1 MGKKSNVALDNMFT
15 QQQYIDILYNLSLST
30 IKWKN
35 LPDTCC
41 PLYLEKC
48 LFYEGKAIFFYDDIL
63 GFLNMKFTTGGG
75 FDIYKEPIIRYAFAD
90 NDFRVELDKHNSV
103 IIYNNLAK
111 TNSIILIR
119 NYAQKLALID
129 RIIDTNINVQKTPFI
144 VEAEQNERATIDAL
158 FKKYDGNS
166 PLIVTNKGFK
176 QDSIKIMNID
186 TPFKANE
193 LYELKTKIWNEALT
207 YLGISNISYEKNER
221 LITDEV
227 LRGQGG
233 VVAMR
238 QSRMLARQMA
248 ANNINEMYNLNVE
261 VEFTED
267 YNFNGGER
275 TIE

>member
-63 GFLNMKFTTGGG
+63 GFLNMKFTMGGG

-267 YNFNGGER
+267 YNFNGG
-275 TIE
+275 